1 MALSGDWMNA
11 ALTFSHSVG
20 SMKFFGGRK
29 LIFLSVVIRER

>member
-20 SMKFFGGRK
+20 SMKFLGVDKNLSF
-29 LIFLSVVIRER
+29 FLLS